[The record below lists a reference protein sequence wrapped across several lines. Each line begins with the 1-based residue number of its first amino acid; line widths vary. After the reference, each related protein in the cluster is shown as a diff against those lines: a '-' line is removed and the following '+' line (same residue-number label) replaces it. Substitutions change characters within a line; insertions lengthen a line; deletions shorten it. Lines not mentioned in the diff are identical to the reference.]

1 VRLLIQQRLND
12 STFNLI
18 EKEGKIV
25 SFKESK
31 IVFSNERQFER
42 LVVNNVRKQTTIT
55 FFWKEWKNETLD
67 LGEVVAFVF
76 YPRGAGF
83 IGYYY
88 SINKEVVHNSNCT
101 CTRDVL
107 QKYLKPN
114 FKLVKLE

>member
-1 VRLLIQQRLND
+1 MPIISRILIFNFLLLQFSLEKSIAQKIENVSGLYLQSPYETKKIKKKKKVRLLIQQRLND

-55 FFWKEWKNETLD
+55 FF
-67 LGEVVAFVF
+67 
-76 YPRGAGF
+76 
-83 IGYYY
+83 
-88 SINKEVVHNSNCT
+88 
-101 CTRDVL
+101 
-107 QKYLKPN
+107 
-114 FKLVKLE
+114 